1 MSKKLTIETKVRRL
15 VNWMDSVR
23 SGDIQIPKFQRDFVW
38 DVNAIKDLFD
48 SIKNG
53 YPIGSILMWKPESE
67 SFERAEEMGG
77 FELSEPNSP
86 DYWFILDGFQRLSAL
101 FGCLNNPDSGT
112 RITDKQL
119 REKKFNVYYD
129 LSTEE
134 FLIPRSQSMITAWQ
148 VPLHILIDT
157 KAAFRFQSSLLT
169 SNVSPEDVEL
179 FMERYADLG
188 SAIIDYEIPSITING
203 GSVDQAVEIFS
214 RVNSK
219 GTDISPDWMIS
230 ALTYNRDRDFRL
242 GTLIDGLLIRLEDYN
257 FHNLSN
263 PRDVILKCITHS
275 FGKAYFDQ
283 SNNLA
288 NLAKRNDFIEVTKNT
303 VVSIEKAARFL
314 YEELLV
320 LDGKQLPYIPQIIFI
335 TDFFNT
341 LESPSDRQLKDL
353 KRWFWVTTY
362 SNYFTIY
369 TISKQREAYNQFRA
383 YLRGETVDI
392 LYSDKPKVPFRTVEF
407 PKKINAGSVRSNA
420 LILFMLNQQNQHELQ
435 PELFERNS
443 LDGMYL
449 SYLFKD
455 VKSEGNAFFP
465 ESVVPRLK
473 AQNKKFS
480 KFIEPDDLRYDDL
493 ASIFL
498 TEGMLQVLGADSSE
512 REKRKVLEDRKN
524 MIIKA
529 EKEFV
534 HSLGIEYE
542 V

>member
-1 MSKKLTIETKVRRL
+1 MTKKLSIETKVRRL
-15 VNWMDSVR
+15 VNWMDSIR
-23 SGDIQIPKFQRDFVW
+23 SGNVQIPKFQRDFVW
-38 DVNAIKDLFD
+38 DLNAIKDLFD

-77 FELSEPNSP
+77 FLLPEPDSP

-101 FGCLNNPDSGT
+101 FGCLNDPNSNEDLVN
-112 RITDKQL
+112 REL
-119 REKKFNVYYD
+119 WEKKFNVYYD

-134 FLIPRSQSMITAWQ
+134 FLVPRAQSLILPYQ
-148 VPLHILIDT
+148 VPLYQLVDT
-157 KAAFRFQSSLLT
+157 KAAFSFQSRLLK
-169 SNVSPEDVEL
+169 SELSEEKVEL
-179 FMERYADLG
+179 YMERYADLG
-188 SAIIDYEIPSITING
+188 AALIDYEIPSINING
-203 GSVDQAVEIFS
+203 GRVDEAVEIFS

-242 GTLIDGLLIRLEDYN
+242 GSLIDSLLIRLEQYN
-257 FHNLSN
+257 FQNVPN
-263 PRDVILKCITHS
+263 PRDLILKCITHS

-283 SNNLA
+283 SNNLTT
-288 NLAKRNDFIEVTKNT
+288 LAKRKDFIEVAKKTIN
-303 VVSIEKAARFL
+303 SIEKSAKFL

-320 LDGKQLPYIPQIIFI
+320 LDGKQLPYIPQLIFI

-341 LESPSDRQLKDL
+341 LDMPHRNQLEDL
-353 KRWFWVTTY
+353 KRWFWITTY

-383 YLRGETVDI
+383 YLNGENVDI
-392 LYSDKPKVPFRTVEF
+392 LYSDKPSVSFKTAEF

-420 LILFMLNQQNQHELQ
+420 LILFMLNRQKDHKLQ
-435 PELFERNS
+435 PYLFDKK

-473 AQNKKFS
+473 GYGDRFS
-480 KFIEPDDLRYDDL
+480 KFIDADDLRDDDL
-493 ASIFL
+493 ADMFL
-498 TEGMLQVLGADSSE
+498 TKGMLDALNPASSE
-512 REKRKVLEDRKN
+512 NEKRKVLNERKS
-524 MIIKA
+524 MIIEA
-529 EKEFV
+529 EKIFV
-534 HSLGIEYE
+534 EALGIEYE